1 MPLALILLAVL
12 PFWPSLAGDFI
23 EDDRPIIR
31 DRAELR
37 DPSAIPSLFAQT
49 YWPRDL
55 PGGLYRPLTM
65 TSYALDRV
73 AWGADATGAPSRVG
87 IHASNLILNALAVL
101 LLFGILRERCGGRL
115 SAFVAAALF
124 AVHPVHAEAV
134 SHMVGRA
141 DLLMTVF
148 FLAAFGLHSRGGVAR
163 FAAAGLYALACL
175 SKEMAVVLPG
185 VLLARA
191 WLDRGEERANAFL
204 RRQAFE
210 LAPQALALALF
221 LALRGVALGA
231 AANPPVAFAFWAAP
245 QYLAFQDPAR
255 FEVGLTMIH
264 ALGEILRLL
273 LVPFPLSA
281 DYSGFPHAKGLT
293 TAVAFSAALI
303 AVLVFAAARAVRRGR
318 REPLFWLLFFAL
330 TWLPVS
336 NLLFPSGVVLAER
349 TLYLPS
355 VALAGL
361 VALAVE
367 RAAAWDRRSLVLP
380 VAAIGV
386 FAALSNARAGVW
398 RDSRTLFEET
408 VAHGRHS
415 GHIAKTGLVSEL
427 ILELGGEPD
436 PKTLLRALALAR
448 ASLDERP
455 TTGNL
460 RQVAKLEEVSGELD
474 SALERRISLYH
485 FVPSDLENREALL
498 RVLDRLVARRAAAGD
513 TYQVLSL
520 TGTGFL
526 VAQRSGDPQLLAAW
540 SPRLDRAYQG
550 YIDEAVASG
559 DPDEAR
565 RRVESLARTFPNHP
579 LLERYRELRSVTP
592 PRAGD

>member
-1 MPLALILLAVL
+1 
-12 PFWPSLAGDFI
+12 
-23 EDDRPIIR
+23 
-31 DRAELR
+31 
-37 DPSAIPSLFAQT
+37 
-49 YWPRDL
+49 
-55 PGGLYRPLTM
+55 
-65 TSYALDRV
+65 
-73 AWGADATGAPSRVG
+73 
-87 IHASNLILNALAVL
+87 
-101 LLFGILRERCGGRL
+101 
-115 SAFVAAALF
+115 
-124 AVHPVHAEAV
+124 
-134 SHMVGRA
+134 
-141 DLLMTVF
+141 
-148 FLAAFGLHSRGGVAR
+148 
-163 FAAAGLYALACL
+163 
-175 SKEMAVVLPG
+175 
-185 VLLARA
+185 
-191 WLDRGEERANAFL
+191 
-204 RRQAFE
+204 
-210 LAPQALALALF
+210 
-221 LALRGVALGA
+221 
-231 AANPPVAFAFWAAP
+231 
-245 QYLAFQDPAR
+245 
-255 FEVGLTMIH
+255 
-264 ALGEILRLL
+264 
-273 LVPFPLSA
+273 
-281 DYSGFPHAKGLT
+281 
-293 TAVAFSAALI
+293 
-303 AVLVFAAARAVRRGR
+303 
-318 REPLFWLLFFAL
+318 
-330 TWLPVS
+330 
-336 NLLFPSGVVLAER
+336 
-349 TLYLPS
+349 

-498 RVLDRLVARRAAAGD
+498 RVLDRLVARREAAGD
-513 TYQVLSL
+513 IYQVLSL